1 MSNIELNPTKPLTF
15 YQAKQLFSATAEL
28 TVLMDDQENYTLQL
42 RETVS
47 VKWDENENPVYNYK
61 FHRLQ
66 LDDLSLQQIF
76 RALVKI
82 KQYGSAQ

>member
-28 TVLMDDQENYTLQL
+28 TLLMDDEGKYTLQF

-47 VKWDENENPVYNYK
+47 VRWDDNAHPVYTYK
-61 FHRLQ
+61 FYRLQ

>member
-1 MSNIELNPTKPLTF
+1 MNINELDPTKPLTF

-28 TVLMDDQENYTLQL
+28 TLLMDDQEKYTLQF

-61 FHRLQ
+61 FYRMQ

-76 RALVKI
+76 RTLVKI
-82 KQYGSAQ
+82 KQYGSTQ